1 MKFYIYT
8 ADINSALKGDY
19 RFSLRLSTSNELSGN
34 GWNLIGETDLDIKI
48 DREQLTVNACDEIDK
63 DILETQA
70 RTQIRINELKDKKQK
85 LLALTVQS

>member
-8 ADINSALKGDY
+8 TDIDRTLKGDFN
-19 RFSLRLSTSNELSGN
+19 FSLHLSCSNDLSGN
-34 GWNLIGETDLDIKI
+34 GWVLIGETDLDINI
-48 DREQLTVNACDEIDK
+48 DREQLTVKACSEIDK
-63 DILETQA
+63 EIAETQA